1 MPQMFPIF
9 WLFLLMFF
17 LFSLMLFLLLNYFIK
32 PYKMLNFIPLSL
44 SFSKLPWK
52 L

>member
-1 MPQMFPIF
+1 MPQMFPMF
-9 WLFLLMFF
+9 WLCLLLFF

-32 PYKMLNFIPLSL
+32 PFKMLNLNSHSL
-44 SFSKLPWK
+44 LHSKLPWK